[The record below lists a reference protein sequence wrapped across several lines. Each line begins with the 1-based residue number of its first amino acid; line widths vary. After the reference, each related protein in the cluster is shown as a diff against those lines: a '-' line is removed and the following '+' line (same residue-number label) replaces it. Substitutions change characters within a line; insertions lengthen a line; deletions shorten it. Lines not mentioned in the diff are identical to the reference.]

1 MRRIVRHRVR
11 AVAVAAATLTVLA
24 APITGAQSLEFTMAA
39 PAPCES
45 ASAAELTQVVNEIHE
60 HTNRERAAAAVA
72 PVKRLDSLDGIAQ
85 TWSEQMDTENRMY
98 HNPGIRAQVTAA
110 YPGQWRSYGENVL
123 QNWCGASGETL
134 VRQWMNSPPHRV
146 NLLNPAHT
154 HLGVGADVADSRKL
168 YSTQNF
174 VSLH

>member
-1 MRRIVRHRVR
+1 MRSTVRLRVR
-11 AVAVAAATLTVLA
+11 AVAIAAATFTVLA

-39 PAPCES
+39 PTPCES
-45 ASAAELTQVVNEIHE
+45 ATATELEQVIEDIHE
-60 HTNRERAAAAVA
+60 HTNRERAAVKAA
-72 PVKRLDSLDGIAQ
+72 PVKRLESLDGIAQ
-85 TWSEQMDTENRMY
+85 AWSERMAAEDRMY
-98 HNPGIRAQVTAA
+98 HNPGIRAQVTAT

-154 HLGVGADVADSRKL
+154 HLGVGADVADSSKL

-174 VSLH
+174 VSLR